1 MNRLSLIL
9 PKLVIAIPTKRSS
22 LLTCQSLVSGHSR
35 SNFSNMSIS
44 EETKKTLVAVCQLT
58 STQDKEKNLK
68 TSENLIRNAA
78 RIGCQVV
85 FLPECFDMICESRE
99 QTMAN
104 TEPIDGP
111 TISSYRQLAKETN
124 VWLSLGGFHEKK
136 SVSDDGKAFNAHI
149 VIDNNGSI
157 VSVYR
162 KCHLFNLEIPGVVR
176 LVESEFSTAGDRV
189 VPPVATPVGNIG
201 LGICYDLRF
210 AEFAISLAKSG
221 ADILTVSGI
230 GNS

>member
-1 MNRLSLIL
+1 
-9 PKLVIAIPTKRSS
+9 
-22 LLTCQSLVSGHSR
+22 
-35 SNFSNMSIS
+35 MS
-44 EETKKTLVAVCQLT
+44 TQAPKTLVAVCQLT
-58 STQDKEKNLK
+58 STNDKQKNFK
-68 TSENLIRNAA
+68 TAGDLIRDAG
-78 RIGCQVV
+78 RIGCKMV

-111 TISSYRQLAKETN
+111 TISSYRQLAKETKL
-124 VWLSLGGFHEKK
+124 WLSLGGFHEKK

-157 VSVYR
+157 VSIYR

-189 VPPVATPVGNIG
+189 VPPVSTPVGNVG

-210 AEFAISLAKSG
+210 AEFAISLAKGG
-221 ADILTVSGI
+221 ADILTVSQPTKDLLTAFRWVSVSVVIHSADWFCSLGVAVE
-230 GNS
+230 GSSH